1 MSQDID
7 LPRPQLRRALNKV
20 PEVTIYFWV
29 IKVLCTTVGETAADF
44 LNVNLNLGLTLTSVI
59 MALLLVGA
67 LVIQFRRDR
76 YVPWVY
82 WLAVALISVV
92 GTLVTDNLSDN
103 LGVALEVS
111 TVVFSVVL
119 AGVFAWWY
127 SSERTLSIHSII
139 TRRREGFYWLAILFT
154 FALGTAAGDL
164 MAEVLGLGYLV
175 TGIIVISVITLTA
188 IAWRLGVDAVLC
200 FWIIYILTRPLGAS
214 IGDGLSQ
221 PRSQGGLGL
230 GATATSFIF
239 TAAIIVL
246 VAYLTITRADAI
258 ADGVAEAPTTHRR
271 VASRISARW
280 QTVIV
285 VALVLA
291 VGVTGYCVRKS
302 ELAAQATPPAPTGQD
317 GAGTARPTMA
327 QSPLG
332 DLSSFRVIT
341 QDTLNLL
348 DAGNQSAA
356 TTRVT
361 DLETAWDNAEARLK
375 PRDKTAWTSIDKK
388 IDTVLRQLRSTTPKP
403 ASEKPALTTLLA
415 ALDPQPTPPPSPA
428 PAPSPLG
435 DLSSFRVITQDTL
448 NLLDAGNQSAATTR
462 VTDLETAW
470 DNAEARLKPRDKTAW
485 TSIDKKIDTVLRQ
498 LRSTTPKPASEK
510 PALTTLLAAL
520 H

>member
-1 MSQDID
+1 MSQGIESSTA
-7 LPRPQLRRALNKV
+7 RPELRRGLSKV

-59 MALLLVGA
+59 MALLLVLA
-67 LVIQFRRDR
+67 LVIQLRRDR

-103 LGVALEVS
+103 LGVPLEVS

-119 AGVFAWWY
+119 AAVFAWWY
-127 SSERTLSIHSII
+127 SSEGTLSIHSII
-139 TRRREGFYWLAILFT
+139 TSRREGFYWLAILFT

-175 TGIIVISVITLTA
+175 TGIIVISVIALTA
-188 IAWRLGVDAVLC
+188 MAWRLGLDAVLS

-221 PRSQGGLGL
+221 PTSQGGLGL

-239 TAAIIVL
+239 TAGILVL
-246 VAYLTITRADAI
+246 VAYLTLAKADAI
-258 ADGVAEAPTTHRR
+258 TDVVAEVPTSAVHRHA
-271 VASRISARW
+271 ASQISARW
-280 QTVIV
+280 QTVV
-285 VALVLA
+285 VVVLVLV
-291 VGVTGYCVRKS
+291 VGVTGYSVRKS
-302 ELAAQATPPAPTGQD
+302 ELAAEPTAAAPAGQD

-341 QDTLNLL
+341 QDTANLL
-348 DAGNQSAA
+348 DAGQQSAA

-388 IDTVLRQLRSTTPKP
+388 IDTVLRELRSTNPQP
-403 ASEKPALTTLLA
+403 ASEKTALTTLLG
-415 ALDPQPTPPPSPA
+415 ALQ
-428 PAPSPLG
+428 
-435 DLSSFRVITQDTL
+435 
-448 NLLDAGNQSAATTR
+448 
-462 VTDLETAW
+462 
-470 DNAEARLKPRDKTAW
+470 
-485 TSIDKKIDTVLRQ
+485 
-498 LRSTTPKPASEK
+498 
-510 PALTTLLAAL
+510 
-520 H
+520 